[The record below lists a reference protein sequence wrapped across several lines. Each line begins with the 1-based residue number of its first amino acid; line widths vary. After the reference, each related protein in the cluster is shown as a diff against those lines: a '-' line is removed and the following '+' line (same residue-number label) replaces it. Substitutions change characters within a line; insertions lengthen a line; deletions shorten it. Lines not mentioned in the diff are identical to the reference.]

1 MRKLA
6 TNWLMSAMSLKK
18 IFKESIAFDLIFNLL
33 YRLLDNGNSLF
44 GFSLGFHQIMYSVTP
59 NVDLPVFP

>member
-44 GFSLGFHQIMYSVTP
+44 GFSLGFHQIMHPVTP